1 MFSVCLTLETQAT
14 VSWKIKMT
22 FLVEVL
28 ISTAGKEKASVCCCE
43 TKIRNNEQEI
53 RRTVYVLYNKNGGLY
68 IFT

>member
-1 MFSVCLTLETQAT
+1 MFSFRLTLETQAT

-43 TKIRNNEQEI
+43 SKIRD
-53 RRTVYVLYNKNGGLY
+53 RKSVV
-68 IFT
+68 